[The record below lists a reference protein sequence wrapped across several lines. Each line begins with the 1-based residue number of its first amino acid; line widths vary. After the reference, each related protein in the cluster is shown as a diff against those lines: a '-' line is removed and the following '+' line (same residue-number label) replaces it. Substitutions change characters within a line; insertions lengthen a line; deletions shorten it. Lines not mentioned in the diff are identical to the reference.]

1 MSSKL
6 IFFFRLFISICFIV
20 LAGVVFVYRNV
31 TQLTDTQT
39 YGFSALLLIYGI
51 FRVYR
56 AFKSSENAITDS
68 NP

>member
-20 LAGVVFVYRNV
+20 LAGVIFVYRNV

-56 AFKSSENAITDS
+56 AFKFSENAITDS

>member
-1 MSSKL
+1 MSTKL

-20 LAGVVFVYRNV
+20 LAGVVFMYPNV
-31 TQLTDTQT
+31 TQLTDSQT
-39 YGFSALLLIYGI
+39 YGFSALLFIYGI